1 MLAAVLLSP
10 RPSALLV
17 LNEPEAGLRAC
28 VIPTLASLVRVAS
41 ERTQNLVVY
50 HNMALMET
58 HGETDGRARV
68 HHEFGDT
75 DANRR
80 LRGVELPGM
89 VLGQTQGW

>member
-1 MLAAVLLSP
+1 M
-10 RPSALLV
+10 LV

-41 ERTQNLVVY
+41 ERTQNLVVS

-68 HHEFGDT
+68 HH
-75 DANRR
+75 
-80 LRGVELPGM
+80 
-89 VLGQTQGW
+89 